1 MAITGGIKFFKK
13 NEMSDGSPSAT
24 SGDAAAKF
32 ILDLDVDTYWTSV
45 GSSDSETETIT
56 INFGSSK
63 TIDRVLLLDHNFK
76 NFSVKYLSGS
86 SYVAFANVI
95 GIGGTSLSGIT
106 ETTFS
111 KDSSYY
117 EFDSVTTSAIQISC
131 LSTQTTNAEKYLSQA
146 IATSELGTF
155 VGYPEVSKIDLSRN
169 TRSKKTLSGR
179 FSVQKSQQT
188 LGYSIRFRNY
198 PSSTVYNVDVDLAI
212 PLFESEDPFL
222 IYPCGGRYESQHFS
236 YQLPGF
242 RLRDCILSQIK
253 KGYRLKYV
261 KNIYTNPLDVGGLET
276 VPHII

>member
-212 PLFESEDPFL
+212 TLFESEDPFL

>member
-13 NEMSDGSPSAT
+13 NEMSGASPSAT
-24 SGDAAAKF
+24 SGDASAKF
-32 ILDLDVDTYWTSV
+32 MLDLDVDTYWTSV
-45 GSSDSETETIT
+45 GSNDSTTETIT
-56 INFGSSK
+56 INFGSNK

-76 NFSVKYLSGS
+76 NFTVKYLSGS

-95 GIGGTSLSGIT
+95 GIVGTSLSGNT
-106 ETTFS
+106 ETSFS

-117 EFDSVTTSAIQISC
+117 EFDSVSTSSIQIAC
-131 LSTQTTNAEKYLSQA
+131 LSTQTPNAEKYLGQA
-146 IATSELGTF
+146 IGTSELGTF
-155 VGYPEVSKIDLSRN
+155 VGYPQVSRIDLSRN

-179 FSVQKSQQT
+179 YSVQKSQQT

-198 PSSTVYNVDVDLAI
+198 PSSTIYNVDIDLALT
-212 PLFESEDPFL
+212 LFESEDPFL

-242 RLRDCILSQIK
+242 RLKDCILSQVK
-253 KGYRLKYV
+253 KGYKLKYV

-276 VPHII
+276 LPHII

>member
-198 PSSTVYNVDVDLAI
+198 PSSTVYNVDIDLALT
-212 PLFESEDPFL
+212 LFESEDPFL

>member
-13 NEMSDGSPSAT
+13 NEMSDGTATAT

-56 INFGSSK
+56 INFSSTK
-63 TIDRVLLLDHNFK
+63 TIDRILLLDHNFK

-117 EFDSVTTSAIQISC
+117 EFDSVSTSAIQISC
-131 LSTQTTNAEKYLSQA
+131 LSTQTTNAEKYLGQA

-179 FSVQKSQQT
+179 YSVQKSQQT
-188 LGYSIRFRNY
+188 IGYSIKFKNY
-198 PSSTVYNVDVDLAI
+198 PSSDVYNVDIDLAVT
-212 PLFESEDPFL
+212 LFETEDPFL
-222 IYPCGGRYESQHFS
+222 IYPCGGRYESKHFS

-242 RLRDCILSQIK
+242 RLRDCILSQIR
-253 KGYRLKYV
+253 KGYKLKYIS
-261 KNIYTNPLDVGGLET
+261 NIYTNPLDVGGLET

>member
-13 NEMSDGSPSAT
+13 NEMSDGSASAT
-24 SGDAAAKF
+24 SGDASAKF

-56 INFGSSK
+56 INFGSTK
-63 TIDRVLLLDHNFK
+63 TIDRALLLDHNFK
-76 NFSVKYLSGS
+76 NFTVKYLSGA

-95 GIGGTSLSGIT
+95 GIGGVSLSGIT

-111 KDSSYY
+111 KNSSYY
-117 EFDSVTTSAIQISC
+117 EFDSVSTSSIQIAC
-131 LSTQTTNAEKYLSQA
+131 LSTQVPNEEKYLGQS

-155 VGYPEVSKIDLSRN
+155 VGYPELGKIDLSRN

-179 FSVQKSQQT
+179 YSVQKSQQT
-188 LGYSIRFRNY
+188 IGYSIRFKNY
-198 PSSTVYNVDVDLAI
+198 PASDVYNVDIDLA
-212 PLFESEDPFL
+212 LTLLESEEPFL
-222 IYPCGGRYESQHFS
+222 IYPCGGRYESKHFS

-242 RLRDCILSQIK
+242 RLKDCILSQVK
-253 KGYRLKYV
+253 KGYKLKYV

-276 VPHII
+276 VPHIV